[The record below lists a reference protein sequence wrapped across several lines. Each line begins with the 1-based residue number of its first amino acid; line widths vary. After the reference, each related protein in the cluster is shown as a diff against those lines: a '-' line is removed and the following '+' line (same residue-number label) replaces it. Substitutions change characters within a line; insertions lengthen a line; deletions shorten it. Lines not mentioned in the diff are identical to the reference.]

1 MKIHKQFVDNFGG
14 KTLVYKTEKNTW
26 IKTTNKIKNPEK
38 FIDEYSKFKTFY
50 EFGPKIIDYSVESNE
65 DVEVGMN
72 NWPIFTFEMTNI
84 EGDIFGNVYDE
95 IDVSRRMFYYGKIY
109 SEIIFSFY
117 EYSKLQSNGM
127 IYFHGDLKPGNLFI
141 KGDEINF
148 IDIDSFSWYKPT
160 TVINLINRIQ
170 SDFSYWINL
179 NLEDYV
185 L

>member
-1 MKIHKQFVDNFGG
+1 
-14 KTLVYKTEKNTW
+14 
-26 IKTTNKIKNPEK
+26 
-38 FIDEYSKFKTFY
+38 
-50 EFGPKIIDYSVESNE
+50 
-65 DVEVGMN
+65 
-72 NWPIFTFEMTNI
+72 
-84 EGDIFGNVYDE
+84 
-95 IDVSRRMFYYGKIY
+95 
-109 SEIIFSFY
+109 
-117 EYSKLQSNGM
+117 M

>member
-1 MKIHKQFVDNFGG
+1 M
-14 KTLVYKTEKNTW
+14 
-26 IKTTNKIKNPEK
+26 
-38 FIDEYSKFKTFY
+38 
-50 EFGPKIIDYSVESNE
+50 VEI
-65 DVEVGMN
+65 VEQKLKN
-72 NWPIFTFEMTNI
+72 NW
-84 EGDIFGNVYDE
+84 
-95 IDVSRRMFYYGKIY
+95 
-109 SEIIFSFY
+109 
-117 EYSKLQSNGM
+117 
-127 IYFHGDLKPGNLFI
+127 HLFI